1 MAKIYY
7 VREGTGDRQT
17 NEGLDLSVDKL
28 SESLKGHRI
37 KCVGTN
43 PPTFN
48 PEKKVNPYADYQ
60 YVVIEVLDNDLEK
73 HTSPSFNRKGFYLI
87 ENLTPRGF
95 SQLKES

>member
-1 MAKIYY
+1 MAKVYY
-7 VREGTGDRQT
+7 VRDGTGDGQT
-17 NEGLDLSVDKL
+17 NQGMDLSVDKL
-28 SESLKGHRI
+28 SERLKGHRI
-37 KCVGTN
+37 KFLGTN

-73 HTSPSFNRKGFYLI
+73 HASPLFNRKGFYLI

-95 SQLKES
+95 S